1 MLMYKSEIEDVA
13 KEKILAILL
22 PTTIL
27 KKNQRRLEKIK
38 TYLPAILTLQKKRG
52 ENLSFFP
59 LLIYSCSSTCIK
71 KGSEKLAAELNI
83 QEINSEEAAEELK
96 YFRSRSSR
104 HFQKISI
111 RIYLLV
117 LLCRTV
123 ISELTSQLEG
133 ESENRLL

>member
-1 MLMYKSEIEDVA
+1 MYKSEIEDVA

-71 KGSEKLAAELNI
+71 KR
-83 QEINSEEAAEELK
+83 
-96 YFRSRSSR
+96 FR
-104 HFQKISI
+104 KIS
-111 RIYLLV
+111 
-117 LLCRTV
+117 C
-123 ISELTSQLEG
+123 
-133 ESENRLL
+133 